1 MFYCEEK
8 SDLISVS
15 DKEFHFVMEQDIS
28 EIFKFLHDFK
38 VKVNMIQN
46 SAISFSLCIED
57 NFNNFKHLLSK
68 LQPKYKVKYNENVS
82 LFTIRHFT
90 EEVVSTLEVDKEVL
104 LKQRSRETVQ
114 LIVKAE

>member
-1 MFYCEEK
+1 M
-8 SDLISVS
+8 D
-15 DKEFHFVMEQDIS
+15 QDIS

-68 LQPKYKVKYNENVS
+68 LQPKYKVNYNENVS
-82 LFTIRHFT
+82 LFTIRHFN

-114 LIVKAE
+114 IIVKAE